1 MAEPET
7 DAGTTATARGA
18 GVRDRLRSGL
28 STVSPEWTRRTSWLE
43 ARTVARLSWDWLVRL
58 NRWLEVMGR
67 VATAAYVIFFATV
80 IFGVDW
86 RDLVEQTLNSGRPV
100 RGAVALVV
108 LLPTLLF
115 VALHSLTGYGRWR
128 VQRELWR
135 RDVERLRR
143 LEAGERN
150 QPRG

>member
-1 MAEPET
+1 
-7 DAGTTATARGA
+7 
-18 GVRDRLRSGL
+18 
-28 STVSPEWTRRTSWLE
+28 
-43 ARTVARLSWDWLVRL
+43 
-58 NRWLEVMGR
+58 MGR